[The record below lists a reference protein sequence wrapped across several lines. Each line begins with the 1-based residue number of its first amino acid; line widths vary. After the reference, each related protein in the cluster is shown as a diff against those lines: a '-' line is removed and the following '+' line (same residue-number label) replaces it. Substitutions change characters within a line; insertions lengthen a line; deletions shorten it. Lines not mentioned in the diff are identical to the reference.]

1 LSTNGRTSIR
11 SGLALALFTATAS
24 TASAQDVEIAPRLR
38 AGDTFR
44 IEIVRVRENSQ
55 QPQLNGRST
64 TPVDVLVDSVTTTG
78 KTLEWTQGPTTFE
91 NPQVAANQL
100 VAAASNAVRG
110 IKLRITLSAD
120 GEYSG
125 LANEAEVTT
134 ALRKRTDTIVQAI
147 LPKLPLEQRAT
158 FEKMIAQL
166 LSPALLIASATREP
180 QMYFG
185 LNAVSLAVGEVVDAK
200 IDQPNPLGAGVIP
213 TVFRVTMES
222 ATSASADLRTTTTY
236 DAAALRQMTG
246 AMIAQSGDG
255 LSEKDL
261 AELPPIELADDG
273 RYVFDRVS
281 GLMRE
286 IVVNRRVSAG
296 AVRRLD
302 GWVIRLGE
310 APKR

>member
-1 LSTNGRTSIR
+1 MSTNGRTSIR
-11 SGLALALFTATAS
+11 TGLALALFTATAS
-24 TASAQDVEIAPRLR
+24 AGSAQDIEIAPRLR

-44 IEIVRVRENSQ
+44 LEVVRVRENSQ

-78 KTLEWTQGPTTFE
+78 MTLEWTQGPTTFE
-91 NPQVAANQL
+91 NPHVAADPL

-125 LANEAEVTT
+125 LANEAEVTA
-134 ALRKRTDTIVQAI
+134 ALRNGTDTIIQAI
-147 LPKLPLEQRAT
+147 LPKLPLEQRTT

-200 IDQPNPLGAGVIP
+200 IDQPNPIGAGVIP
-213 TVFRVTMES
+213 TVFRVTMDS
-222 ATSASADLRTTTTY
+222 ATSDSADLRTTTTY
-236 DAAALRQMTG
+236 DAAALRQMT
-246 AMIAQSGDG
+246 AALVAQSGKA

-261 AELPPIELADDG
+261 AALPPIELADDG
-273 RYVFDRVS
+273 RYLFDRVS
-281 GLMRE
+281 GLMLE
-286 IVVNRRVSAG
+286 VVVNRRVSAG
-296 AVRRLD
+296 GVRRLD
-302 GWVIRLGE
+302 SWIIRLVE